1 MGRSNTSVGRLV
13 VFLILGLLFGG
24 IVGESLG
31 LILGKL
37 GEATHA
43 GFDNNIR
50 AVFVDWWF
58 TIGSSDGQP
67 ITIDLY
73 MIKFAIGFGFRMNVA
88 SIIGAGVA
96 LYMMK
101 WSGGDR

>member
-1 MGRSNTSVGRLV
+1 MSRNNTSIGRLV
-13 VFLILGLLFGG
+13 VFIFLGLLFGG
-24 IVGESLG
+24 ILGESLG
-31 LILGKL
+31 LVLGKL

-50 AVFVDWWF
+50 AVFVNWWF
-58 TIGSSDGQP
+58 NIGAGDAKP

-73 MIKFAIGFGFRMNVA
+73 MIKFSFGFGFRMNVA
-88 SIIGAGVA
+88 SLIGALVS

-101 WSGGDR
+101 WSGDR

>member
-1 MGRSNTSVGRLV
+1 MARSNTSLGRLI
-13 VFLILGLLFGG
+13 VFLFIGLLFGG

-43 GFDNNIR
+43 GYDNNIR

-58 TIGSSDGQP
+58 NIGVGDGQP
-67 ITIDLY
+67 IVIDLY
-73 MIKFAIGFGFRMNVA
+73 MVKFAFGFGFRMNVA
-88 SIIGAGVA
+88 SIIGAAVA

-101 WSGGDR
+101 WSGDR